1 MTSGEPAREAD
12 PESLARE
19 AEAEAEA
26 ARARAEAAATRAAE
40 LRRQVEGIAE
50 ATPESAAGSGP
61 AAASDLASAADS
73 TARPES
79 ASVRRGLAAAVTAV
93 VVTALVSAI
102 ALMLWAHREAAA
114 QSRQVAEFAAAAR
127 QSVVNLMA
135 IDYTTADNSV
145 QRVLDGSTGKF
156 RDNFAETADD
166 FVKALQEERIIT
178 TATVNDAAVE
188 SISGDSAVV
197 LVSATSRREG
207 PKAPKDQQQ
216 PRVWRVVL
224 NLQRDGGQIKM
235 SGVEFV

>member
-1 MTSGEPAREAD
+1 MTSGEPDSGREAESLAREA
-12 PESLARE
+12 EAQSLARE
-19 AEAEAEA
+19 AEAEAA
-26 ARARAEAAATRAAE
+26 SARARADAAAARAAE
-40 LRRQVEGIAE
+40 LRRQIGAADDAAPDEN
-50 ATPESAAGSGP
+50 ATREESAS
-61 AAASDLASAADS
+61 
-73 TARPES
+73 RPES

-93 VVTALVSAI
+93 VVTALVSAT
-102 ALMLWAHREAAA
+102 ALMLWAHRDAAA
-114 QSRQVAEFAAAAR
+114 ERRQVAEFAAAAR

-135 IDYTTADNSV
+135 IDYNTADDSV
-145 QRVLDGSTGKF
+145 QRVLDGSIGRF
-156 RDNFAETADD
+156 RDNFAETSED
-166 FVKALQEERIIT
+166 FVKALQEEKIIT

-235 SGVEFV
+235 TGVEFV